1 MLIAARSRPFLLL
14 HRACGGAF
22 SAYSYNNVRQSGWL
36 SQEKSTLGH
45 GIYNRKCEN
54 GSSERCILRRKV
66 ASASWL
72 NMVERFFRD
81 LTQDRLRRGVFRDLE
96 ELILAIG
103 DYIDRHNDNPKPFI
117 WTARAS
123 DILEKVK
130 RARRALHKRQ
140 SA

>member
-66 ASASWL
+66 A
-72 NMVERFFRD
+72 NFFR
-81 LTQDRLRRGVFRDLE
+81 RLCAEKMAL
-96 ELILAIG
+96 
-103 DYIDRHNDNPKPFI
+103 
-117 WTARAS
+117 RA
-123 DILEKVK
+123 VAHGR
-130 RARRALHKRQ
+130 RARYLRPCSATNSAATTQICSMAATAVSIALF
-140 SA
+140 

>member
-66 ASASWL
+66 ARP
-72 NMVERFFRD
+72 ER
-81 LTQDRLRRGVFRDLE
+81 RRKSDTWEQRAAMN
-96 ELILAIG
+96 LAKFG
-103 DYIDRHNDNPKPFI
+103 LQNECKDK
-117 WTARAS
+117 
-123 DILEKVK
+123 KVYRK
-130 RARRALHKRQ
+130 IADRARLLAAFVPESEWAEISWNCDEEDDREY
-140 SA
+140 

>member
-66 ASASWL
+66 ARSAHFAPHGCTHINRETGSRKK
-72 NMVERFFRD
+72 ERC
-81 LTQDRLRRGVFRDLE
+81 
-96 ELILAIG
+96 
-103 DYIDRHNDNPKPFI
+103 
-117 WTARAS
+117 
-123 DILEKVK
+123 
-130 RARRALHKRQ
+130 RARPSEKHRP
-140 SA
+140 